1 MTEQPIKTTED
12 QVEEQVT
19 ALNILKTDAQSTTKD
34 YVP

>member
-12 QVEEQVT
+12 QVEEQVI